1 MNPMLIGGIIGGGL
15 GGLSGFFGGASDQ
28 MKDLRN
34 VYGNYLHPDNAPNI
48 GVEGT
53 PFGQYQ
59 NWLMNSAMGGF
70 KGMGGVGGGGG
81 ANWQGFMKKAG
92 SQKFAPEKSAYQKR
106 VARGDYLDVGSNPYV
121 QDRVR
126 IMGDEATRSLEK
138 SRGALLGNLQN
149 AGGTM
154 GMSGMSALAAN
165 QMQDRFTQNLANQQ
179 SQFLGQQYQAERG
192 LQQQSDATAEQT
204 RSALMGAAGGV
215 AQSQNQ
221 KAGMVAQA
229 RASALG
235 HRLRGLYSTGQLL
248 GQGHEF
254 NVANQL
260 LPAQM
265 AMQYGGAM
273 MPLEQYLQQHQ
284 GGMMGGLQGAM
295 GGFMAGMGAGG
306 MFGGG

>member
-1 MNPMLIGGIIGGGL
+1 MLIGGIIGGGL

-165 QMQDRFTQNLANQQ
+165 QMQDRFTQNL
-179 SQFLGQQYQAERG
+179 
-192 LQQQSDATAEQT
+192 QT